1 MEFNHNETTN
11 ELGTEMSENSTPH
24 WDAESTSQSLADE
37 FVDHLPTKS
46 DRSSIRSEDFR
57 SDQTS
62 LEVDLESDFEEMI
75 PVLTQFRIVLFSQHE
90 SSVKVIKE
98 HQYLLNT
105 VLLLAEQTRRQ
116 KQVLERELEL
126 LLKLSPDRLN
136 QVHERVG
143 RLLLRRPAHELRKQ
157 HELRIFHQ
165 RRQLRC
171 LELKIIYLEKVMLE
185 ERARAKTRVDRLQ
198 RNYQRQRG

>member
-1 MEFNHNETTN
+1 MESDHFESATN
-11 ELGTEMSENSTPH
+11 ELSAEEPEYAKS
-24 WDAESTSQSLADE
+24 WDTESTSESIANE
-37 FVDHLPTKS
+37 FVSHDPIKT
-46 DRSSIRSEDFR
+46 DQSSIRSEDFR
-57 SDQTS
+57 LDQTS
-62 LEVDLESDFEEMI
+62 LELNLESDCEEMI
-75 PVLTQFRIVLFSQHE
+75 PVLTQFRMVLFSQHE

-105 VLLLAEQTRRQ
+105 VLLLAEQIRRQ
-116 KQVLERELEL
+116 KQVLERELQL
-126 LLKLSPDRLN
+126 LLELSPDRLN

-143 RLLLRRPAHELRKQ
+143 RLLLKRPAHELRKQ

-171 LELKIIYLEKVMLE
+171 LELKIVYLEKVMLE
-185 ERARAKTRVDRLQ
+185 ERARAKSRVDRLQ